1 MTLIGTRRSRLTSVL
16 AGSVADRMATPTRM
30 KEVRMHAR
38 RLGAFLA
45 AAFAITALGGA
56 GTTRAADP
64 PEIVIGSILPLTGP
78 SAQTGKGLRI
88 AQQLAQDLVNGH
100 VSYPLP
106 MVGKSGLPHLGHA
119 RIRLVFA
126 DSQGKPDQARAAA
139 EQLITQDHAVALI
152 GTYASSTTA
161 TASQVAERY
170 GIPFL
175 NPDSSAPGLT
185 ARGLKWFF
193 RATPNDATFADNF
206 YQFFAEL
213 KKTKKVELKRVAIV
227 GEDGLFGT
235 GAGDAEEQIGKKL
248 GYEIVTRVAYSA
260 TTTEVNAEVQKI
272 KAAAPEVIMIASYL
286 PDALLFMRG
295 FKEQGVQPKAIM
307 AQDAGFINP
316 SFITTL
322 GADAE
327 GVFTREVFSL
337 NIKHRNQA
345 VPLIDQLFRQRQSD
359 PLDGNTARDFMGV
372 LIIADAID
380 RAGSTKPDA
389 IRGALQKTNIPGK
402 LTLMPWN
409 RVHFDATGQ
418 NDGGVGIIEQV
429 QDGKYETVWP
439 ADVAVR
445 APIWPMPAWKR

>member
-1 MTLIGTRRSRLTSVL
+1 MHVRGLSV
-16 AGSVADRMATPTRM
+16 V
-30 KEVRMHAR
+30 
-38 RLGAFLA
+38 LA
-45 AAFAITALGGA
+45 AAFALSATGGA
-56 GTTRAADP
+56 RPTAAADP
-64 PEIVIGSILPLTGP
+64 PEIVIGSVLPLTG
-78 SAQTGKGLRI
+78 SLAQTGAGLRT
-88 AQQLAQDLVNGH
+88 AQQLAVDLVNGH

-119 RIRLVFA
+119 RIRIEFA

-139 EQLITQDHAVALI
+139 EQLITQSHVVALI

-170 GIPFL
+170 GVPFL

-193 RATPNDATFADNF
+193 RTTPHDGTFADNF
-206 YQFFAEL
+206 FQFFNEL
-213 KKTKKVELKRVAIV
+213 KKKNKNLGIKRVAVV

-235 GAGDAEEQIGKKL
+235 GASDAEEAGVKKY
-248 GYEIVTRVAYSA
+248 GYDLATRVAYTA
-260 TTTEVNAEVQKI
+260 TTTEVNSEVQKV
-272 KAAAPEVIMIASYL
+272 KAAAPDVIMQASYL

-295 FKEQGVQPKAIM
+295 YKQQGVAVKAIM
-307 AQDAGFINP
+307 AQDAGFIDP
-316 SFITTL
+316 GFIRAL

-337 NIKHRNQA
+337 DIKHRNQA
-345 VPLIDQLFRQRQSD
+345 VPLIDQLFRQRFAD
-359 PLDGNTARDFMGV
+359 KPLDGNTARDFMGV
-372 LIIADAID
+372 LVLADAID

-389 IRGALQKTNIPGK
+389 VRDALTRTNIPGK

-409 RVHFDATGQ
+409 RIHFDATGQ

-439 ADVAVR
+439 FDVAVR
-445 APIWPMPAWKR
+445 PVVWPMPAWKR

>member
-1 MTLIGTRRSRLTSVL
+1 MHVRRFC
-16 AGSVADRMATPTRM
+16 
-30 KEVRMHAR
+30 
-38 RLGAFLA
+38 AFLTA
-45 AAFAITALGGA
+45 ALALTATGG
-56 GTTRAADP
+56 TSTRAADP
-64 PEIVIGSILPLTGP
+64 PEIVIGSVLPLTGAL
-78 SAQTGKGLRI
+78 AQTGAGLRT
-88 AQQLAQDLVNGH
+88 AQQLAVDLVNGH

-119 RIRLVFA
+119 RIRIEFA

-139 EQLITQDHAVALI
+139 EQLITQQHVVALI

-193 RATPNDATFADNF
+193 RSTPSDATFADNF
-206 YQFFAEL
+206 FQFIGDL
-213 KKTKKVELKRVAIV
+213 KKKNKNLGVKRVAIV

-235 GAGDAEEQIGKKL
+235 GASDAEEAGAKKN
-248 GYEIVTRVAYSA
+248 GYDVATRVAYTA
-260 TTTEVNAEVQKI
+260 TTTEVNSEVQKV
-272 KAAAPEVIMIASYL
+272 KAASPDVIMQASYL

-295 FKEQGVQPKAIM
+295 YKQQGVAVKAIL
-307 AQDAGFINP
+307 AQDAGFIDP
-316 SFITTL
+316 GFVKAL

-337 NIKHRNQA
+337 DIKHRNKA
-345 VPLIDQLFRQRQSD
+345 VPLIDQLFRQRFGD
-359 PLDGNTARDFMGV
+359 KPLDGNTARDFMGV
-372 LIIADAID
+372 LVLADAID

-389 IRGALQKTNIPGK
+389 VRDALTKTNIPGQ

-409 RVHFDATGQ
+409 RIHFDATGQ

-439 ADVAVR
+439 FDVAVR
-445 APIWPMPAWKR
+445 PVIWPMPAWKR

>member
-1 MTLIGTRRSRLTSVL
+1 MHVRRFSASFAALAVALT
-16 AGSVADRMATPTRM
+16 AGATP
-30 KEVRMHAR
+30 
-38 RLGAFLA
+38 L
-45 AAFAITALGGA
+45 
-56 GTTRAADP
+56 RAADP
-64 PEIVIGSILPLTGP
+64 PEVVIGAVLPLTG
-78 SAQTGKGLRI
+78 SLSQTGSGLR
-88 AQQLAQDLVNGH
+88 AAMQLAADLVNGH

-161 TASQVAERY
+161 TASQAAERA

-193 RATPNDATFADNF
+193 RTTPHDGTFAENF
-206 YQFFAEL
+206 FQFLADL
-213 KKTKKVELKRVAIV
+213 KKTKNISVKRIAVV
-227 GEDGLFGT
+227 GEDGLFGS
-235 GAGDAEEQIGKKL
+235 GASDAEEAGVKKY
-248 GYEIVTRVAYSA
+248 GYDLATRVSYPA
-260 TTTEVNAEVQKI
+260 TTTEVNAEVQRVKT
-272 KAAAPEVIMIASYL
+272 AAPDVIMQASYV

-295 FKEQGVQPKAIM
+295 YKQQGVNVKAIL
-307 AQDAGFINP
+307 AQDAGFIDPN
-316 SFITTL
+316 FLKAI
-322 GADAE
+322 GGDAE

-337 NIKHRNQA
+337 DIKHRNQA
-345 VPLIDQLFRQRQSD
+345 VPLIDQLFRQRSD
-359 PLDGNTARDFMGV
+359 GAKPLDGNTARDFMGV
-372 LIIADAID
+372 LVLADAID

-389 IRGALQKTNIPGK
+389 IRDALVKTDIPGK

-409 RVHFDATGQ
+409 RIHFDATGQ
-418 NDGGVGIIEQV
+418 NDGGAGIIEQL

-439 ADVAVR
+439 FDVAVR
-445 APIWPMPAWKR
+445 PVIWPMPAWKH

>member
-1 MTLIGTRRSRLTSVL
+1 MRVRCFAAFLTVL
-16 AGSVADRMATPTRM
+16 AVAAT
-30 KEVRMHAR
+30 
-38 RLGAFLA
+38 GAAPL
-45 AAFAITALGGA
+45 
-56 GTTRAADP
+56 RAADQP
-64 PEIVIGSILPLTGP
+64 DVVIGAVLPLTG
-78 SAQTGKGLRI
+78 SLSQTGSGLRT
-88 AQQLAQDLVNGH
+88 AMQLAADLVNGH

-106 MVGKSGLPHLGHA
+106 LVGKSGLPHLGHA

-139 EQLITQDHAVALI
+139 EQLITQEHAVALI

-161 TASQVAERY
+161 TASQAAERA

-193 RATPNDATFADNF
+193 RTTPNDATFAENF
-206 YQFFAEL
+206 FQFMADL
-213 KKTKKVELKRVAIV
+213 KKTKNIGVKRIAVV

-235 GAGDAEEQIGKKL
+235 GASDAEEAGVKKY
-248 GYEIVTRVAYSA
+248 GYELATRVAYPA
-260 TTTEVNAEVQKI
+260 TTTEVNAEVQRVKT
-272 KAAAPEVIMIASYL
+272 AAPDVIMQASYV

-295 FKEQGVQPKAIM
+295 YKQQGVNVKAIL
-307 AQDAGFINP
+307 AQDAGFIDPN
-316 SFITTL
+316 FLKAI

-337 NIKHRNQA
+337 DIKHRNQA
-345 VPLIDQLFRQRQSD
+345 VPLIDQLFRQRSD
-359 PLDGNTARDFMGV
+359 GAKPLDGNTARDFMGV
-372 LIIADAID
+372 LVLADAID

-389 IRGALQKTNIPGK
+389 IRDALIKTNIPGN

-409 RVHFDATGQ
+409 RIHFDATGQ
-418 NDGGVGIIEQV
+418 NDGGVGIIEQL

-439 ADVAVR
+439 FDVAVR
-445 APIWPMPAWKR
+445 PVIWPMPVWKH